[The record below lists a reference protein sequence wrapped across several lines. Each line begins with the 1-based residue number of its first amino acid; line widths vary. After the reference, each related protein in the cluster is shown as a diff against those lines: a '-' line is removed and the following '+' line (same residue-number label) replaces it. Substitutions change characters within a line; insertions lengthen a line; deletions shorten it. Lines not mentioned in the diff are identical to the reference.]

1 MPIASVK
8 DLRRIAE
15 AVDQL
20 RDRTVRD
27 VNIRSDCR
35 QLRIVLDDDR
45 ILLVTILTDDGGQPR
60 LDIDVLSVPTER
72 SRHQLEVTFEAGA

>member
-20 RDRTVRD
+20 RDQTVRD

-60 LDIDVLSVPTER
+60 LDVDVLRVPNAR

>member
-35 QLRIVLDDDR
+35 QLRMVLDDDR

-60 LDIDVLSVPTER
+60 LDIDVLSVPSER